1 MWRVVLGY
9 SVALLNHVGED
20 GVWRPPGD
28 RDIEVLV
35 TPPIR
40 TVADPRRYS
49 LRAAMDIAGWD
60 DADCYL
66 HCLPEYYPLP
76 IDAFTATPRVA
87 VAICDWNVAGR
98 VSHLL
103 RSHVDAIVCDHP
115 GAEVLAAPDGPPV
128 VPGLLWGWDAAAW
141 EPARAEGFR
150 DIDVLFVGSRNQAIH
165 PRRERWLAR
174 LGRMGGRH
182 RVQIHSSVYG
192 DDYRRLHERAKLV
205 FNHSVR
211 GEANMRSF
219 EAAVAGACVLNERDN
234 DTLRKVFAPD
244 VDYATYGAG
253 DLETVVDELLADDR
267 RRLAI
272 ARSGQRAALGHS
284 YDVHWAGILRDLRRT
299 LDAEPRERD
308 LDGAAAVVAEQWRT
322 STMEEARDAA
332 GWAARAG
339 GVDARDADRVEAL
352 ATLGGPRGL
361 MNGDWAVAD
370 RALRGLARGDEAV
383 GDAAVLLGRA
393 ETAAALG
400 RADEAVA
407 HAEDVLTGDVQRTDG
422 LAPTRFDPWQVALE
436 ALLVRATGPDEHRAV
451 ATRWAHARARC
462 LKAAVLA
469 PGDEPDL
476 SGFEE
481 VVPGLVTRAEARL
494 VRGEI
499 DGAIVDL
506 RAASEQWPLDPGLI
520 RRLAD
525 VLAAAG
531 DRAGARAVL
540 VGLADS
546 LEGFPAD
553 RELCA
558 QLRTEAEAAADVE
571 DTLDRAW
578 CWAPDL
584 DDAALRTLV
593 HLRAIGA
600 VAAERLVIACPDEP
614 TLERVAAVA
623 TEALRARGI
632 DAEALPDTEIE
643 LDAHD
648 DEERWRRVASARM
661 VVARPD
667 SAVEGLARRMGRAV
681 LMPCE

>member
-9 SVALLNHVGED
+9 SVALLNHVGEN
-20 GVWRPPGD
+20 GVWRPPCGE
-28 RDIEVLV
+28 DIEVLV

-40 TVADPRRYS
+40 AVADPRRFT
-49 LRAAMDIAGWD
+49 LRAAMDLAGWD

-115 GAEVLAAPDGPPV
+115 GAEVLSSPEGPPV
-128 VPGLLWGWDAAAW
+128 VPGLLWGWDSAAW
-141 EPARAEGFR
+141 EPGRVEGFR

-174 LGRMGGRH
+174 LGRMGDRH

-192 DDYRRLHERAKLV
+192 DEYRRLHERAKVV

-234 DTLRKVFAPD
+234 DTLRRVFTAD
-244 VDYATYGAG
+244 VDYATYDSG
-253 DLETVVDELLADDR
+253 DLEIVVDGLLGDDE

-284 YDVHWAGILRDLRRT
+284 YDAHWAGILRDLRRT
-299 LDAEPRERD
+299 LEAEPRGRAM
-308 LDGAAAVVAEQWRT
+308 GRAADVVAEQWRT
-322 STMEEARDAA
+322 STMDEAREAA

-339 GVDARDADRVEAL
+339 GVDARDAERVEAL
-352 ATLGGPRGL
+352 AALGGPRGL
-361 MNGDWAVAD
+361 LGEDWAMAD
-370 RALRGLARGDEAV
+370 RALRDFASGADAV

-393 ETAAALG
+393 EAAAALG
-400 RADEAVA
+400 RVDEAVV
-407 HAEDVLTGDVQRTDG
+407 HTENVLTTEVRRTDG
-422 LAPTRFDPWQVALE
+422 LAPTRFDPWQMALE
-436 ALLVRATGPDEHRAV
+436 ARLVRASDPDEHRAV
-451 ATRWAHARARC
+451 LTRWAHARARY
-462 LKAAVLA
+462 LKAAMLA
-469 PGDEPDL
+469 PDEEPDL
-476 SGFEE
+476 TGFED
-481 VVPGLVTRAEARL
+481 VVPALVTRAEARL

-499 DGAIVDL
+499 DGAIADL
-506 RAASEQWPLDPGLI
+506 REAADRWPLDAGVI

-531 DRAGARAVL
+531 DRAGASEALGR
-540 VGLADS
+540 LADS
-546 LEGFPAD
+546 LQGFPAD
-553 RELCA
+553 RELSEE
-558 QLRTEAEAAADVE
+558 LRAEAEAVTTAEETPAP
-571 DTLDRAW
+571 AW

-584 DDAALRTLV
+584 DDAALSTLV

-600 VAAERLVIACPDEP
+600 VAAERLVIACPDGSA
-614 TLERVAAVA
+614 LERAAAVA
-623 TEALRARGI
+623 GEALSVRGI
-632 DAEALPDTEIE
+632 DPDALPDTEIG

-648 DEERWRRVASARM
+648 DVERWRRVASARM
-661 VVARPD
+661 VVARPA
-667 SAVEGLARRMGRAV
+667 SAVEGLARRMGRPV